1 MAQQNSVSHSANGT
15 VQSVKRQIAGYR
27 YPLGFLVVL
36 LTAWTGGV
44 RLFDIPVFILPT
56 PFEIAVSFQGELGNL
71 LPHIGWTFFE
81 ALTGWFVGSGI
92 GIVLGFAMAE
102 SERIQKS
109 LYPYVIML
117 RSIPIIAVAP
127 LLILWFGIN
136 IYPILAAAIITSFFP
151 ALVNSITGFSA
162 TDNLTEELMYSYD
175 ASRWQVFRHVQIYNA
190 LPYIFSALKINVAL
204 SLVGAIVGEWLVAN
218 EGLGYLILVAS
229 NQVNTLL
236 LFRALIVIGVIAA
249 TWFTILLYLEDRLIH
264 WEGDT
269 NAGKR

>member
-1 MAQQNSVSHSANGT
+1 MKQEQAGAYSNTAFLRVR
-15 VQSVKRQIAGYR
+15 RQIAEYL
-27 YPLGFLVVL
+27 YPLGFSVL
-36 LTAWTGGV
+36 LLTIWTGGV
-44 RLFDIPVFILPT
+44 RLFDVPTFILPT
-56 PFEIAVSFQGELGNL
+56 PFEIAMSFQGEFGNL
-71 LPHIGWTFFE
+71 LPHAGWTFFE
-81 ALTGWFVGSGI
+81 ALTGWFVGSAI

-109 LYPYVIML
+109 VYPYVIML

-151 ALVNSITGFSA
+151 ALVNSITGFSS
-162 TDNLTEELMYSYD
+162 TDSLTEELMYSYD

-218 EGLGYLILVAS
+218 QGLGYLILVAS

-236 LFRALIVIGVIAA
+236 LFRALVLIGVLAA
-249 TWFTILLYLEDRLIH
+249 TWFTLLLYIEARLIH
-264 WEGDT
+264 WGGDT